1 MEEQWKREGRQKGK
15 AGGKD
20 GGKGFTQNNQI
31 LHVMV
36 LHCLWWIA
44 THLIPICTSGSL
56 SNTSVPTSMFHWLP
70 MTPICSHF
78 GTVSP
83 SVYSGKLLSLPT
95 HLNCPN
101 IINPT
106 EMAESQ
112 LKPSKSITTP
122 LKMIAEESELFTIG
136 LS

>member
-1 MEEQWKREGRQKGK
+1 MEEQWKREGGQKGR
-15 AGGKD
+15 ARGKD
-20 GGKGFTQNNQI
+20 GGKGFTKNIQI
-31 LHVMV
+31 LHMIV

-44 THLIPICTSGSL
+44 THLTPICISGSL
-56 SNTSVPTSMFHWLP
+56 SNTLVPTSIFHWLP
-70 MTPICSHF
+70 VTPICSHF

-95 HLNCPN
+95 HLN
-101 IINPT
+101 PT

-112 LKPSKSITTP
+112 LKPSKAITTP
-122 LKMIAEESELFTIG
+122 LKIIGEESELFTIG